1 MSRLNRLQ
9 HMALVKVI
17 PQCDMANSTHTIHCC
32 GISAAQQPLQFIGD
46 LVCGMG
52 GAHVKRA
59 QTPWT
64 VFVLLADPSALHHP
78 YTLRHTYTH
87 MRYCTLPPPPSN
99 CQRDDTSGFGS
110 SLKYATSSVAH
121 RRGGGSACPGR
132 VPDAPGF
139 TICLDSQIAL
149 RCRQCMCR
157 VPPNVPRLD
166 LPRGPHSARLTCSMN
181 ILTRDA
187 HLWQPVLVAQT
198 IANPGSATPPPP
210 KILPACVY
218 NMSLQPSPLFLLPVH
233 PIAST
238 DDTQ

>member
-46 LVCGMG
+46 LVCRMG
-52 GAHVKRA
+52 GAHLKRA

-64 VFVLLADPSALHHP
+64 DFVLLADPSALHHP

-121 RRGGGSACPGR
+121 RRGGVQRALVASPTRLASRSALIRKLPCDVDSACAVSHPMCLAWISHAGR
-132 VPDAPGF
+132 
-139 TICLDSQIAL
+139 I
-149 RCRQCMCR
+149 RQ
-157 VPPNVPRLD
+157 
-166 LPRGPHSARLTCSMN
+166 G
-181 ILTRDA
+181 
-187 HLWQPVLVAQT
+187 
-198 IANPGSATPPPP
+198 
-210 KILPACVY
+210 
-218 NMSLQPSPLFLLPVH
+218 
-233 PIAST
+233 
-238 DDTQ
+238 